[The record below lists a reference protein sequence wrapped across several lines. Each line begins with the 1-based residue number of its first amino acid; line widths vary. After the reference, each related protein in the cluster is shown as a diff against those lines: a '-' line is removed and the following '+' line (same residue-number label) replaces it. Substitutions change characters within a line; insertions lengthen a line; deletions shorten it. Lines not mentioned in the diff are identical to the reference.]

1 VPHANKNPR
10 TPKRKARMRAEEE
23 LRRPA
28 ELAVGIGA
36 FELDLA
42 TDDWVWTPQV
52 AALFGL
58 NVRNLKRSFA
68 QWERTIFIDDVPKV
82 RRAIEAAKQTGKYQ
96 VEFRVH
102 HPDGTVHWL
111 AGKGEI
117 APDEKENA
125 RQLRGTYYEITERK
139 QLEARLL
146 ELNETLE
153 ARVAE
158 RTRQLEASLAQLR
171 ESERSFRLL
180 VEAVTDYAIFM
191 LDPVG
196 TVVSW
201 NPGAERIKGYAAR
214 EIIGEHFSCFYTEE
228 DRLKGIPK
236 AALAAAS
243 RDGQYEMEGWRVRKG
258 GGRFWASVVID
269 AIRDPTG
276 QILGFAKVTRD
287 LTERRAN
294 EERLRQSQKMEAIGQ
309 LSGGIAHDFNNM
321 LAVITGNIEALQRR
335 LPDGADGNLARR
347 LTNSALRGAERAAV
361 LTRRLLA
368 FARRQPLD
376 PKPISVNALITGM
389 SEMLRRTLGETIALE
404 TVLAGGLW
412 LTFVDANQLEN
423 SLVNL
428 AINARDAMPDGGRLT
443 IEAANV
449 YLDDKYSAPAEI
461 SPGQYVG
468 VFVSDTGTGMA
479 PEVVAKAFDPFF
491 TTKKIGQGTG
501 LGLAQ
506 VYGFV
511 KQSGGHIRVY
521 SELGAGTTVKL
532 YLPRHH
538 STERVSE
545 AHQAEATIEGADGET
560 ILVVEDDPDVRSF
573 TVDMLRELGYRVV
586 DAPDGSSGL
595 HQLDAH
601 HEIEL
606 LFTDVGLPGSMNG
619 RQLADEAQRRR
630 ADLKVLFTTGYAQNA
645 VVHHGRIDPGVE
657 LIMKPFTY
665 AALAAKIRRVLDH

>member
-1 VPHANKNPR
+1 
-10 TPKRKARMRAEEE
+10 MRAEEG
-23 LRRPA
+23 LRLA

-42 TDDWVWTPQV
+42 TDDWEWTPQV

-58 NVRNLKRSFA
+58 NTRNPKRSFA

-82 RRAIEAAKQTGKYQ
+82 RGAIETAKQTGKYQ

-117 APDEKENA
+117 GPDEGKN
-125 RQLRGTYYEITERK
+125 RRRLRGTYYEITGRK
-139 QLEARLL
+139 RLEARLL
-146 ELNETLE
+146 ALTETLE

-214 EIIGEHFSCFYTEE
+214 EIIGQHFSRFYTEE
-228 DRLKGIPK
+228 DRLKEIPK
-236 AALAAAS
+236 TALAAAS
-243 RDGQYEMEGWRVRKG
+243 RDGQYESEGWRVRKG

-269 AIRDPTG
+269 AIRDPKG
-276 QILGFAKVTRD
+276 QLLGFAKVTRD
-287 LTERRAN
+287 LTERRAT
-294 EERLRQSQKMEAIGQ
+294 EERLRQSQKTEAIGQ
-309 LSGGIAHDFNNM
+309 LSGGLAHDFNNM

-335 LPDGADGNLARR
+335 LPDGADGKLARR

-361 LTRRLLA
+361 LTHRLLA

-376 PKPISVNALITGM
+376 PKPTPVNALIAGM
-389 SEMLRRTLGETIALE
+389 SEMLRRTLGETVALE

-412 LTFVDANQLEN
+412 LTFVDANQLES

-428 AINARDAMPDGGRLT
+428 AINARDAMPAGGRLT

-468 VFVSDTGTGMA
+468 IFVSDTGTGMA

-511 KQSGGHIRVY
+511 KQSGGHIRIY
-521 SELGAGTTVKL
+521 SELGTGTTVKL

-545 AHQAEATIEGADGET
+545 VRQAETSIEGANGET

-595 HQLDAH
+595 RQLDAH
-601 HEIEL
+601 QEIEL
-606 LFTDVGLPGSMNG
+606 IFTDVGLPGGMNG
-619 RQLADEAQRRR
+619 REFADEALRRR
-630 ADLKVLFTTGYAQNA
+630 AGLKVLFTTGYAQNA
-645 VVHHGRIDPGVE
+645 VVHHGRLDPGVE
-657 LIMKPFTY
+657 LITKPFTY
-665 AALAAKIRRVLDH
+665 AALAAKIRRVLDA